1 MKNTAK
7 FLLLPIAL
15 ACAGMA
21 HAQSAGTWMVRAGAT
36 TLTPASTNGAL
47 TAPSLVNTQA
57 SVASASQVSGGITY
71 MLDGNISIDIPLALP
86 FKHDLNAEGA
96 IAGAGKLGDVKA
108 LPATILAQWRFMEP
122 KDSFRPYVGV
132 GLTYAWFFGAK
143 GTSVLTAVTGG
154 TPENPTT
161 LSIGS
166 KFAPTVQLG
175 AAFAVNDRW
184 FVDANYTMTRLT
196 ATNTLSTGQTL
207 ESKVDPTSM
216 SLSVGYKF

>member
-71 MLDGNISIDIPLALP
+71 MFDNNISIDVPLALP
-86 FKHDLNAEGA
+86 FKHDLIAEGA

-108 LPATILAQWRFMEP
+108 LPATILAQWRFMDP

-143 GTSVLTAVTGG
+143 GTSVLTAITGG
-154 TPENPTT
+154 TPETPTT

-196 ATNTLSTGQTL
+196 AVNTLSTGQTL
-207 ESKVDPTSM
+207 ESKVDPTSV